1 MSSLT
6 GIAQFTNRFAQ
17 NIMGYEQDKKDEAE
31 RVADKQ
37 YNRNR
42 QQQTDLREQQNHD
55 VTLEGNQITLNQ
67 NKIKNQEFNDSVTY
81 EQTRNQLSYLD
92 GIGADEQQKI
102 DVLAKAVNSNQK
114 LPYKIEFERDV
125 TTGKI
130 IQRQG
135 PDGKPFYFQTII
147 DKETGQELGRKG
159 TTFEEATGNY
169 NQLQNAGAIEDE
181 IKAAAAAR
189 AAKTQEIDDKL
200 TLKRG
205 EAIIDDAKDANKQQ
219 REHIYKVDEMGV
231 KHGYTVDELG
241 VKHGFTIDELGV
253 RHANAVDIANVNS
266 QNRIGE
272 YVGRSDVD
280 AGGTPIVNGGGGQG
294 AVSVVAAGPGWTKM
308 EMPDGTVV
316 TAKGNRNFRNNN
328 IGNIEYGPFA
338 KANGA
343 IGSDGRFAVFPD
355 NATGAKAMESLI
367 FGSNSYR
374 NLPLSKAIGR
384 YAPKFEND
392 TAGYASKVLAAV
404 GGKDKP
410 MSQYTA
416 SERQAIMRTMV
427 SIEGKN
433 NATYSSGGNTVA
445 RSVPAI
451 PKLPKGE
458 SKTGQSA
465 PQNVRTV
472 RDYTANVDKGFE
484 KALKLG
490 KSYGIKADA
499 ASTSQLSQ
507 ASNVVKGFAKAKSYD
522 ELASAYADAVNK
534 AVRAIPERER
544 KKLSNAQKKDM
555 GAKMVLTMA
564 GASSHAELLEMVY
577 AVNRSAIPIEGS
589 VGAVKAGGLT
599 LPGQQP
605 SSTPTKKQSPQVSKP
620 ASQFQAVKNRKQ
632 QEAED
637 MFNGKSATIP
647 TGATPQTGKLQGLY
661 ARGLPAPKTDPKATE
676 NLDYLENL
684 NDNMDW

>member
-81 EQTRNQLSYLD
+81 EQTRNQLAYLD

-189 AAKTQEIDDKL
+189 EAAKQKAQDELSLYKGKAL
-200 TLKRG
+200 V
-205 EAIIDDAKDANKQQ
+205 DDAKDANKQQ
-219 REHIYKVDEMGV
+219 REHIYKVDEMGI

-253 RHANAVDIANVNS
+253 RHANAVDLSNVNS

-355 NATGAKAMESLI
+355 NETGAKAMESLI

-404 GGKDKP
+404 GGKNKP

-416 SERQAIMRTMV
+416 SERQAIIRTMV

-433 NATYSSGGNTVA
+433 NATYSGGGNTIA

-451 PKLPKGE
+451 PKLPKGA
-458 SKTGQSA
+458 SKTNQTPSQA
-465 PQNVRTV
+465 VRTTK
-472 RDYTANVDKGFE
+472 DYNATVDKGVNI
-484 KALKLG
+484 ALKDVKNL
-490 KSYGIKADA
+490 GIKPDA
-499 ASTSQLSQ
+499 ATTATYARAGTKLKSMGTAKNEQEFLSLYQ
-507 ASNVVKGFAKAKSYD
+507 EAFDLVISAVPEPRGKKKSMSKADKNA
-522 ELASAYADAVNK
+522 LGHKVL
-534 AVRAIPERER
+534 
-544 KKLSNAQKKDM
+544 LS
-555 GAKMVLTMA
+555 MA
-564 GASSHAELLEMVY
+564 GASSLGQLKQMIYDINPNARGGGST
-577 AVNRSAIPIEGS
+577 ASANTG
-589 VGAVKAGGLT
+589 GGLM

-605 SSTPTKKQSPQVSKP
+605 KAP
-620 ASQFQAVKNRKQ
+620 ARQTS
-632 QEAED
+632 
-637 MFNGKSATIP
+637 
-647 TGATPQTGKLQGLY
+647 QTGKLQALSL
-661 ARGLPAPKTDPKATE
+661 RGLPAVKTDPKAAE
-676 NLDYLENL
+676 NLNYLENL

>member
-67 NKIKNQEFNDSVTY
+67 NKIKNKEFTDSVTY
-81 EQTRNQLSYLD
+81 EQTRNQLAYLD

-114 LPYKIEFERDV
+114 LPYKIEFERDA

-135 PDGKPFYFQTII
+135 PDGKPYYFQTII

-189 AAKTQEIDDKL
+189 AAKTQELEDKL

-219 REHIYKVDEMGV
+219 REHIYKVDELGI
-231 KHGYTVDELG
+231 KHGYTIDELG

-253 RHANAVDIANVNS
+253 RHANAVDLSNVNS

-280 AGGTPIVNGGGGQG
+280 AGGTPIVNGGGQG
-294 AVSVVAAGPGWTKM
+294 AVRVVEAGPGWTKM
-308 EMPDGTVV
+308 EMADGTVV

-355 NATGAKAMESLI
+355 NATGAKAMENLI
-367 FGSNSYR
+367 FSSNSYR

-416 SERQAIMRTMV
+416 SERQAIIRTMV

-433 NATYSSGGNTVA
+433 NATYSGGGNTVA

-451 PKLPKGE
+451 PKLPKGAA
-458 SKTGQSA
+458 KTSTKQAVSGKGIVT
-465 PQNVRTV
+465 PQDFNT
-472 RDYTANVDKGFE
+472 NVDKGVNT
-484 KALKLG
+484 ALKSA
-490 KSYGIKADA
+490 KSLGIKPDA
-499 ASTSQLSQ
+499 ATT
-507 ASNVVKGFAKAKSYD
+507 AT
-522 ELASAYADAVNK
+522 YA
-534 AVRAIPERER
+534 RAGT
-544 KKLSNAQKKDM
+544 KLKDM
-555 GAKMVLTMA
+555 GKAKNEQEFLDLYGEAFDLVISAVPERDRKKMSKADQNALGHKVLLSMA
-564 GASSHAELLEMVY
+564 GASSLGNLKQMIY
-577 AVNRSAIPIEGS
+577 NINPSAKGS
-589 VGAVKAGGLT
+589 GNGKSVSAGGLT
-599 LPGQQP
+599 LNLPGQQ
-605 SSTPTKKQSPQVSKP
+605 
-620 ASQFQAVKNRKQ
+620 ASQPA
-632 QEAED
+632 AS
-637 MFNGKSATIP
+637 KS
-647 TGATPQTGKLQGLY
+647 TPQTSKLQGLY

-676 NLDYLENL
+676 NLNYLENL